1 MVLKMLD
8 HRNSDL
14 DERTKVALDLAEDF
28 VLNHADNIDDAFMDR
43 MKEHFSEGQIV
54 ELTIALGTW
63 DWVHKFNKVF
73 DVDPPVTDGLF
84 IVGLPD
90 VPPEMRQHL
99 VDGGSGQVGSKAPRG
114 PEANRRAA

>member
-1 MVLKMLD
+1 MASEVAEV
-8 HRNSDL
+8 RPVAAREDL
-14 DERTKVALDLAEDF
+14 VP
-28 VLNHADNIDDAFMDR
+28 NHADNIDDAFMDR
-43 MKEHFSEGQIV
+43 LKEHFSEAQIV